1 MTTQTQTTNP
11 NECSICFEAITEATG
26 HAILGC
32 SHQFHL
38 MCVVR
43 WFQEQDGPSSCPF
56 CRHEV
61 GTLDNVP
68 IYPEGDDDEEGE
80 DGEGEGSSTLSGW
93 TDEEDED
100 DESDGDSVGSIRRVW
115 TRDPVGGQW
124 EGRWVLHRP
133 VVTVWDPTAPTE
145 DEVAE
150 PPEELTEIATN
161 IQRIWRGYRI
171 RRNRQQPPN
180 NPSVITLIPEA
191 EAAEGLLKLTDASA
205 DWIMARM
212 TRVT

>member
-1 MTTQTQTTNP
+1 MTTQTQNTNP

-61 GTLDNVP
+61 GLLDNVP
-68 IYPEGDDDEEGE
+68 IYPEGDDE
-80 DGEGEGSSTLSGW
+80 DNEDGEGSSTLSGW
-93 TDEEDED
+93 TDEEDND
-100 DESDGDSVGSIRRVW
+100 DESDGNSVGSIRRIW

-124 EGRWVLHRP
+124 EGRWILHRP

-161 IQRIWRGYRI
+161 IQRIWRGHRV
-171 RRNRQQPPN
+171 RSSRQQVA
-180 NPSVITLIPEA
+180 SVITLIPEA

>member
-1 MTTQTQTTNP
+1 MTTLSQTP

-43 WFQEQDGPSSCPF
+43 WFQEQEGPSSCPF

-68 IYPEGDDDEEGE
+68 IYPEGDDE
-80 DGEGEGSSTLSGW
+80 DGEGSSTLSGW
-93 TDEEDED
+93 SGEDDGGEGDDD
-100 DESDGDSVGSIRRVW
+100 DESDGNSVGSIRRVW
-115 TRDPVGGQW
+115 IRDPVGGQW
-124 EGRWVLHRP
+124 EGRWILHRP

-161 IQRIWRGYRI
+161 IQRIWRGHRV
-171 RRNRQQPPN
+171 RRSRQQVA
-180 NPSVITLIPEA
+180 SVITLIPEA
-191 EAAEGLLKLTDASA
+191 EASAAEGLLKLTDAST